1 MGKHEREAI
10 QELEESVCS
19 LLNGQPS
26 LLSAIHPWSKH
37 DHAIAERIAQDF
49 PGLLKATTA
58 GNSYETAGD
67 IDLEL
72 DDGRAVNLELKASA
86 SKAGRGTAANISQ
99 NALTE
104 YGLVPGAESWSE
116 FRKSNSFD
124 DRAMDIL
131 DRHPAS
137 RDVGGKEAKGRAV
150 KDAREAGDTVA
161 GDLLEEVRTLADAD
175 RKAYM
180 AYLSGFDFDEAR
192 VRLLVFAIL
201 TGNHRK
207 GQIKDLIGS
216 GIPLIPTEVPA
227 NYSVY
232 FSNEGDAG
240 QILVST
246 LDRTAVVEFLSVEN
260 LRVRLGN
267 DEKATS
273 HVEGELGSQ
282 PVTLLNF
289 ILHWKNISLGIKTPC
304 INIFLGEFVQGLIN

>member
-19 LLNGQPS
+19 LLNGQAS
-26 LLSAIHPWSKH
+26 LLPDSQPWVGH
-37 DHAIAERIAQDF
+37 DQPMARQIAQDF
-49 PGLLKATTA
+49 PTIVQATTA

-72 DDGRAVNLELKASA
+72 DDGKIVNLELKASG

-116 FRKSNSFD
+116 FRRAGSFD
-124 DRAMDIL
+124 DRVTTIL

-137 RDVGGKEAKGRAV
+137 QEVQGKEAKGRVV
-150 KDAREAGDTVA
+150 KDSRAVGDA
-161 GDLLEEVRTLADAD
+161 LAKDLLEEVRALADAD

-180 AYLSGFDFDEAR
+180 AYLSEFEFDEAR

-207 GQIKDLIGS
+207 GQINDLIES
-216 GIPLIPTEVPA
+216 GIPLTPTEVPA
-227 NYSVY
+227 DYAVY
-232 FSNEGDAG
+232 FSNVGEGG
-240 QILVST
+240 RVLVSK
-246 LDRTAVVEFLSVEN
+246 LDRTAVVEFLSVEK
-260 LRVRLGN
+260 LRIRLGN

-273 HVEGELGSQ
+273 HVEGELGNR
-282 PVTLLNF
+282 PVVLLNF
-289 ILHWKNISLGIKTPC
+289 ILHWKNVSLGIKTPC
-304 INIFLGEFVQGLIN
+304 INIFLGPFVQGLIN